1 MIGALALIGGLA
13 AACFAKAFGV
23 VFLGEPRSDRA
34 AYAHEAGRAM
44 RWPMYGLAGG
54 CVAIGVLAPLIVPAL
69 APLLADVT
77 RVSAD
82 VVGETVADAA
92 QVLRAVGAAGVIL
105 IAVAALLAVMRRALL
120 SRRDVGEAVTWDCG
134 YARPTAR
141 MQYTRVVVRAAAHR
155 PLRGALRTRA
165 SRGRAARLLPAPGR
179 VRERGRPTSARERLY
194 APLFDGDR
202 PGR

>member
-1 MIGALALIGGLA
+1 MIGGLA
-13 AACFAKAFGV
+13 AACFTKAFGV
-23 VFLGEPRSDRA
+23 VFLGEPRGDRA
-34 AYAHEAGRAM
+34 ADAHEAGRAM

-54 CVAIGVLAPLIVPAL
+54 CVAIGVPRSPLIVPAL

-77 RVSAD
+77 RVPAD
-82 VVGETVADAA
+82 VVGETVVDAA

-141 MQYTRVVVRAAAHR
+141 MQYSASSFAQ
-155 PLRGALRTRA
+155 PLTDLFDGALRMERHVVA
-165 SRGRAARLLPAPGR
+165 PRGFFPRRAAFASAR
-179 VRERGRPTSARERLY
+179 RPTSRASGSTRRSST
-194 APLFDGDR
+194 GR